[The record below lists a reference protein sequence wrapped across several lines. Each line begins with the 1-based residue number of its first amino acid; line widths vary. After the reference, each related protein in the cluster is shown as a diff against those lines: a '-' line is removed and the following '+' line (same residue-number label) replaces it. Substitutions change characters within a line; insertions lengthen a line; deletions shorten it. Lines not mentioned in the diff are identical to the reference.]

1 MVTIKP
7 LTTHE
12 IQVKVVEAHGVTI
25 HEATVESMKRVMSDA
40 VEIQKRSMK
49 IGAETR
55 LKILAALGE
64 LWADRN
70 ASGEWDEA
78 KELLAA
84 STGYSRSLIDE
95 EFKLVVEVFSRENL
109 RAILDKGLI
118 GGAESLDGFKAINE
132 SESIR
137 SMPTGPLLIIS
148 SGNSVIPPLIPTVMG
163 LLTGN
168 FVVLK
173 PSLSNVAGL
182 SMIFSLLEELEG
194 YEALKECLFV
204 SYLRHDSAAYEYLL
218 REAPFGVVNFWG
230 AQPAMG
236 IIGAKVG
243 ENPHHPRYLVNGPLT
258 GFVVVKEDHMDI
270 AVQGLA
276 LNIVLYDQQL
286 CSSPTQAAFI
296 GSKEALDSFV
306 EKVGESLNLIGSSQ
320 PITLSEASNYTLQ
333 GVRRGL
339 LMKGSK
345 VVSSRDQSNP
355 WTIVVSERTSRL
367 GEAVQTFPQFNLYN
381 RKRFIEIIRVEDFRE
396 TIELIEKLPEN
407 PGWAGV
413 EKVQTIGAVELSEEE
428 YNLLAETGA
437 YRIVSL
443 SDMYMRSPSEPYD
456 GVSLPTAFTYRVYR
470 RK

>member
-1 MVTIKP
+1 MVTMKP
-7 LTTHE
+7 LTSRE
-12 IQVKVVEAHGVTI
+12 IQTNIIEAQGITI
-25 HEATVESMKRVMSDA
+25 HEPTVESLKQVMSDA
-40 VEIQKRSMK
+40 VDIQKRSMK

-55 LKILAALGE
+55 LEMLAAIGE
-64 LWADRN
+64 LWARRN
-70 ASGEWDEA
+70 ASGAWDES

-95 EFKLVVEVFSRENL
+95 EFKLVEEVFSRDNL
-109 RAILDKGLI
+109 RAILDNGLI
-118 GGAESLDGFKAINE
+118 GGSETLDGFKEISENE
-132 SESIR
+132 AIR

-182 SMIFSLLEELEG
+182 SMIFGLLEEIEG
-194 YEALKECLFV
+194 YEAIRECLFV
-204 SYLRHDSAAYEYLL
+204 SYLRHDSATYDYLL

-258 GFVVVKEDHMDI
+258 GFVVVKEEHMDM

-296 GSKEALDSFV
+296 GSKEALSLFV
-306 EKVGESLNLIGSSQ
+306 EKVGESLNAIGSTQ

-333 GVRRGL
+333 GVRRAI

-345 VVSSRDQSNP
+345 VFSSRDKSNP
-355 WTIVVSERTSRL
+355 WTIVVSEKTSRL
-367 GEAVQTFPQFNLYN
+367 GRAVEAFPQFNLYN
-381 RKRFIEIIRVEDFRE
+381 RKRFIEIIRVEDFGE
-396 TIELIEKLPEN
+396 AVELIDKLPSN

-428 YNLLAETGA
+428 YNMLAKTGA
-437 YRIVSL
+437 YRIVPL
-443 SDMYMRSPSEPYD
+443 ADMYMRSPSEPYD
-456 GVSLPTAFTYRVYR
+456 GVSLPSAFTYRVYR